1 MNIKIYSKLVSTKGK
16 KGMLETNKPLQ
27 KVKDNNEKQFRQVPQ
42 KHLSLKN

>member
-1 MNIKIYSKLVSTKGK
+1 MKGK

-42 KHLSLKN
+42 KHFS